1 MRQIIAKIT
10 VNDNRFF
17 IFESKPDNIKLIEKL
32 FTYEDT
38 SECFFRGKF
47 RKEKIKYINFVT
59 RVEKNPTAAMIPV
72 GLLDE
77 LTKYLD
83 RQHAKYKIIDEREE
97 PKFSFTSEEI

>member
-1 MRQIIAKIT
+1 MGQIIAKIT

-47 RKEKIKYINFVT
+47 RKEKIKYINFVWYYLNT
-59 RVEKNPTAAMIPV
+59 IQSSSSKACDSS
-72 GLLDE
+72 LLFVVV
-77 LTKYLD
+77 TIVI
-83 RQHAKYKIIDEREE
+83 QIHIGIV
-97 PKFSFTSEEI
+97 TSSTHNSGNIL